1 VPSQLDLDQGGTFRQ
16 YQRVWMG
23 PSVGMLNVPVQAILE
38 QTSAG
43 TLTLQRWT
51 NLVKLNIAAGVLT
64 INLPSS
70 KASTKGPQAI
80 PGQWVY
86 NPVII
91 VDIRGTASGALTVN
105 VNPFAGELIS
115 GLATIQLATPYGTLL
130 LEPLLTTG
138 GWTLGQ

>member
-1 VPSQLDLDQGGTFRQ
+1 MSSQLDLDQGGTFRQ
-16 YQRVWMG
+16 YQRIWMG
-23 PSVGMLNVPVQAILE
+23 PSVGWQTMPVQAILNLAA
-38 QTSAG
+38 AG
-43 TLTLQRWT
+43 TYPILRWT
-51 NLVKLNIAAGVLT
+51 NLIKLRAVSGVVT
-64 INLPSS
+64 INLSS
-70 KASTKGPQAI
+70 AKATAQGPQAI

-91 VDIRGTASGALTVN
+91 IDLSGQAGAATTVN

-130 LEPLLTTG
+130 LEPELTTG